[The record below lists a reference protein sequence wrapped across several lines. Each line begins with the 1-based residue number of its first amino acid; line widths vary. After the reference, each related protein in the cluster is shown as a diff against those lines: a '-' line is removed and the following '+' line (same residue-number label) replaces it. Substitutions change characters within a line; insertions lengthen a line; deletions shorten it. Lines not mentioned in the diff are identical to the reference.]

1 MNIAPSILFAN
12 AACRLLY
19 KIYKRKFFAV
29 SYSVYYQAHI
39 KRELC
44 WYFVAI
50 LRSSEHLA
58 FDRTLNKH
66 TSLFE
71 FFVPADM
78 EQQFLIFMQEFEKQQ
93 IVTGL
98 QKLPNRL
105 SNHDESVWLA
115 PAASVEQ
122 DLFL

>member
-1 MNIAPSILFAN
+1 M
-12 AACRLLY
+12 
-19 KIYKRKFFAV
+19 
-29 SYSVYYQAHI
+29 SYSVYYQANI

-58 FDRTLNKH
+58 FDRTLNKQ

-71 FFVPADM
+71 FFVSADM
-78 EQQFLIFMQEFEKQQ
+78 EQQFLAFMQEFEKQQ
-93 IVTGL
+93 IVTNL
-98 QKLPNRL
+98 QKLTNRL
-105 SNHDESVWLA
+105 ANNDESVWLA
-115 PAASVEQ
+115 PAHRVEQ